1 MGPARTEGS
10 VTAAVI
16 SGTTRSVYRATAV
29 TSPRIFEVL
38 GDSRGVGPVAAPAL
52 GTVMVTE
59 MI

>member
-1 MGPARTEGS
+1 MRNEGS
-10 VTAAVI
+10 VAAAVI
-16 SGTTRSVYRATAV
+16 SGTVRSVYRATAV
-29 TSPRIFEVL
+29 TSPIIFEVS

>member
-1 MGPARTEGS
+1 VRNEGS
-10 VTAAVI
+10 VAAAVI
-16 SGTTRSVYRATAV
+16 SGTVRSVYRATAV
-29 TSPRIFEVL
+29 TSPIIFEVS